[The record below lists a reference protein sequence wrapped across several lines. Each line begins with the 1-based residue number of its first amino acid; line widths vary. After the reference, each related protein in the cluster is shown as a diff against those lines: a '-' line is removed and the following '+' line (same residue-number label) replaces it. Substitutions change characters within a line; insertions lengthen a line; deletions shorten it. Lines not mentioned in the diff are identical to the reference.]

1 MSSSIIALFFSY
13 EKLLFTSTQSKTHLP
28 PLPPLYSIEA
38 DSDQCNYYVYTI
50 KMFF

>member
-28 PLPPLYSIEA
+28 PLYSIEA